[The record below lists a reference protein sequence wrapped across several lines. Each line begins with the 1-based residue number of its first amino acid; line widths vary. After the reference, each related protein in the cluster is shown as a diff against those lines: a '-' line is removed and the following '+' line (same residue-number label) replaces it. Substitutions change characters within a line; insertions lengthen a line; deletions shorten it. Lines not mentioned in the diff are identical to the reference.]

1 MKIFVKNL
9 SSLRFSAK
17 AKMYF
22 LKFRADGAP
31 SGEFRYERIPA
42 ATVEEA
48 VAYVN
53 ERTPSNHLEPLE
65 LFTDSSLKEK
75 VYTWASLDELIMEFE
90 VEIGYFSLNGP
101 SARSRSAD
109 QMTLLLKELKEFRKE
124 FHRPK
129 ED

>member
-1 MKIFVKNL
+1 
-9 SSLRFSAK
+9 
-17 AKMYF
+17 MYF
-22 LKFRADGAP
+22 LKFRAEGAH

-75 VYTWASLDELIMEFE
+75 VYTWASLDELIMEFG
-90 VEIGYFSLNGP
+90 VECGYFALNA
-101 SARSRSAD
+101 ARSRTAG
-109 QMTLLLKELKEFRKE
+109 QMVVLLNELKEFRKE